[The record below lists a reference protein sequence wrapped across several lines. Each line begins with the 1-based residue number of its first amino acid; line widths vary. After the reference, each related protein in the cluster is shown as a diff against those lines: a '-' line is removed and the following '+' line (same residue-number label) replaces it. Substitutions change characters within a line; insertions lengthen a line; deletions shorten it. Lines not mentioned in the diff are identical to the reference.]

1 MTTLI
6 SDKIDKHEKYF
17 LRKDGHFT
25 IGFNL
30 DKDKKIQFRQRQKNC
45 QHQAKE
51 I

>member
-6 SDKIDKHEKYF
+6 SDKIDKHKKYF
-17 LRKDGHFT
+17 LRKDGHLT

-30 DKDKKIQFRQRQKNC
+30 LERQKNC